1 MARERDFTSHKA
13 VADLP
18 EQIWQ
23 IADTE
28 NRGLLTPAGFGIVLR
43 LIGYAQAGKPIS
55 SQQALK
61 PGGPLPRFDGI
72 PMPAAPPGN
81 AGPQPLQPQN
91 SGPIRVPP
99 LTQEKVAQFTSLFEE
114 SGAQAG
120 VLSGT
125 GPGAD
130 VVKLSANTIIFRRC
144 GQTNL
149 RARPVAQ

>member
-1 MARERDFTSHKA
+1 MVDIH
-13 VADLP
+13 

-72 PMPAAPPGN
+72 PLPTGPQGN
-81 AGPQPLQPQN
+81 NGPQPLQPQN

-99 LTQEKVAQFTSLFEE
+99 LTQDKVAQFSSLFEE
-114 SGAQAG
+114 SGAHGG

-125 GPGAD
+125 GLCSMD
-130 VVKLSANTIIFRRC
+130 
-144 GQTNL
+144 
-149 RARPVAQ
+149 